1 MERPRIVTSAR
12 QKQKPEFDHRTNASS
27 SRAAAEHAAEN
38 APADATNPPGP
49 LHSFLQALEDRP
61 ALRWQGRVIESLGQ
75 TVRSEGPVCR
85 LGESCEIVDSA
96 GRRHLGEVIGFRGS
110 HVLSM
115 PLDRIEGIEYGNA
128 VAATGARPRIGVGE
142 ALRGRVL
149 NALGQ
154 AIDKGPQP
162 TVSRMWTLERS
173 APAPMDRLPI
183 KEPLTT
189 GIRAIDGLLT
199 TGCGQRV
206 GIFGG
211 SGVGKSTLVGMM
223 TRNTSADLT
232 VVGLIGERGREVRE
246 FLDDV
251 LGEEGRSKSVVVVST
266 SDESPL
272 LRIRAAYTTTAIAE
286 YFASL
291 GKNVLLVMD
300 SLTRYAMAEREVGL
314 AAGEP
319 PTVKG
324 YTPSVFAKLARLV
337 ERAGKL
343 NQGSITAFYSVLM
356 EGDDLQDPIVDS
368 VRSLLD
374 GHIILSRVIAAEG
387 CYPPI
392 AVLDSVSRLMSS
404 VTSREHREFATR
416 VRRLLAAYTRSEDLV
431 RIGAY
436 RSGTD
441 GELDMALRSMPAI
454 RRFLEQSAD
463 ERVTFSKC
471 LEQLEAVAARG
482 GL

>member
-1 MERPRIVTSAR
+1 VNRTDHEHASMRAHETSVPPVGAASDSQSTPALLRSYFQALDERPV
-12 QKQKPEFDHRTNASS
+12 
-27 SRAAAEHAAEN
+27 
-38 APADATNPPGP
+38 
-49 LHSFLQALEDRP
+49 
-61 ALRWQGRVIESLGQ
+61 LRWHGRVTEALGQ
-75 TVRSEGPVCR
+75 TVRSEGPVCQ
-85 LGESCEIVDSA
+85 LGESCEIVDRA
-96 GRRHLGEVIGFRGS
+96 GRRHLGEVIGFRGNY
-110 HVLSM
+110 VTSM
-115 PLDRIEGIEYGNA
+115 PLDRIEGIQYGDT
-128 VAATGARPRIGVGE
+128 VAAAGVRPRIGVGE

-154 AIDKGPQP
+154 AIDKGPP
-162 TVSRMWTLERS
+162 PRVSGMWTLERTVLPS
-173 APAPMDRLPI
+173 MDRLPI
-183 KEPLTT
+183 KEPLGT

-223 TRNTSADLT
+223 TRNTAADIT

-272 LRIRAAYTTTAIAE
+272 LRIRAAHATTAIAE

-337 ERAGKL
+337 ERAGRL
-343 NQGSITAFYSVLM
+343 HQGSITAFYSVLM
-356 EGDDLQDPIVDS
+356 EGDDLQDPIVDA

-374 GHIILSRVIAAEG
+374 GHIILSRAIAAEG
-387 CYPPI
+387 LYPPI
-392 AVLDSVSRLMSS
+392 AILDSVSRLMPS
-404 VTSREHREFATR
+404 VTTREHREWATR

-436 RSGTD
+436 RAGTD
-441 GELDMALRSMPAI
+441 GELDLALRSMPAI
-454 RRFLEQSAD
+454 RRFLEQSAE
-463 ERVTFSKC
+463 ERETFSKC
-471 LEQLEAVAARG
+471 VQQLQAVAG
-482 GL
+482 GGGA